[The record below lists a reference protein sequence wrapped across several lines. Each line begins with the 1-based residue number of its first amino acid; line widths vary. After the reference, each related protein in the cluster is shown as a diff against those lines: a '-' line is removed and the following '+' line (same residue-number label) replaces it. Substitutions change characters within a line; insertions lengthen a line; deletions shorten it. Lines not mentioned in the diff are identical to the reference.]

1 MQTAVHG
8 IPVPGHRGRS
18 EEKGR
23 EKSGSGPDVRQQNRY
38 GYKYEFDNL
47 GKPGDYEMESD
58 SDDEGNVHAQPGF
71 ITHHH
76 KMIKDKLEEGQRK
89 EVEEVWDS
97 VDGCI
102 HPTDKE

>member
-1 MQTAVHG
+1 
-8 IPVPGHRGRS
+8 
-18 EEKGR
+18 
-23 EKSGSGPDVRQQNRY
+23 
-38 GYKYEFDNL
+38 
-47 GKPGDYEMESD
+47 MESD